1 MDSELHHKYINGL
14 WELTVSHQ
22 TQLESKLQIL
32 LVWLKLLKLK
42 IIVFLLKKMGMF
54 PFERKG
60 KKRRVKGKEEK
71 LRDEKKG

>member
-1 MDSELHHKYINGL
+1 
-14 WELTVSHQ
+14 
-22 TQLESKLQIL
+22 
-32 LVWLKLLKLK
+32 
-42 IIVFLLKKMGMF
+42 MGMF